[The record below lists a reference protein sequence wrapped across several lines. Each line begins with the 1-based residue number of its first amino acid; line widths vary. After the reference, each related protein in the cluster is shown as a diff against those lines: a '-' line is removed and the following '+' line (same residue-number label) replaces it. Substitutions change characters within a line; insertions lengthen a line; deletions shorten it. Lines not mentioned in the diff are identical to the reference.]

1 MDNILVL
8 GHKGMVGRAITRTLK
23 AKNYNV
29 ITHDGDLRTQLE
41 VTKIFNQK
49 YDYIFICAAKV
60 GGILANSLNPVNFLY
75 DNTMIAMNVDRKSTR
90 LNSSHSQQSRMPS
103 SA

>member
-29 ITHDGDLRTQLE
+29 ITHEGDLRTQLE

-49 YDYIFICAAKV
+49 YDYVFI
-60 GGILANSLNPVNFLY
+60 
-75 DNTMIAMNVDRKSTR
+75 
-90 LNSSHSQQSRMPS
+90 
-103 SA
+103 